1 MDLLDPIVWYI
12 VFVIS
17 VTVHEAAH
25 ATFAYFGGDPTAYRG
40 GQVSLNPVPHMR
52 REPIGMLVVPLLT
65 AISNGWPIGWASA
78 PYDPRWEQRHPRR
91 AAWMAAAGPG
101 ANLALAVLALI
112 GLKIGLA
119 SGAFYPPDSVGM
131 AQLVAAEPL
140 FANNIGRFLSMLLT
154 LNVLLAVLNLIP
166 VPPLDGA
173 SAVTLFMSEDL
184 ALRFKESLRSPVLA
198 FGGLIAVF
206 LFFGKIFPP
215 IFSLLLKIVHPGVAY
230 G

>member
-1 MDLLDPIVWYI
+1 MLDPIVWYV

-25 ATFAYFGGDPTAYRG
+25 ATVAYLGGDPTAYKG

-78 PYDPRWEQRHPRR
+78 PYDPRWEQQHPRR

-101 ANLALAVLALI
+101 ANLALALLALI

-119 SGAFYPPDSVGM
+119 TGAFYAPDSVGM
-131 AQLVAAEPL
+131 AQLVAAGSLGEVQMQLVGAELIEFPVDVNL
-140 FANNIGRFLSMLLT
+140 ASDHVLEERRF
-154 LNVLLAVLNLIP
+154 VIREVEAECAVAF
-166 VPPLDGA
+166 DADRRCFG
-173 SAVTLFMSEDL
+173 FRL
-184 ALRFKESLRSPVLA
+184 ALVGRHLWFSRGRRQRQLA
-198 FGGLIAVF
+198 LSGRTL
-206 LFFGKIFPP
+206 
-215 IFSLLLKIVHPGVAY
+215 
-230 G
+230 